1 MYHLKEIPHAAPGG
15 LDLNV
20 ADGEEFSPDKLRS
33 NIERLYMTVVI
44 GMMSFFN
51 HIARLRSW
59 RERRRT
65 AYFCTGYFVAWALD
79 LVVPTFA
86 TLIMVLILSPEARA
100 VLFPPAPIALVDS
113 KTGGI
118 QKPKAGVLGSTDS
131 ATGAPENYK
140 GEAVEQEASNFVT
153 GIASVALSSATGK
166 HPQNDPPAEEG
177 TPHDSVPDP
186 SSMALSAANATK
198 KANGDNPSAAKDKTK
213 VPMETAMWT
222 KMRPIMHGI
231 ADFADGWER
240 MGNALE
246 PTPPFPQNRYRIRL
260 AALILP
266 LLLGSFFI
274 NAYMVVK
281 GTLFGI
287 GFGFFGDP
295 IITPGIHLLNEKFP
309 NWQKMLE
316 LRNTLLKGVP
326 TNAQLTITLL
336 RIGEANKAPLPPPP
350 RSDEAPPAKPAN
362 VTDEELRTTGADWP
376 LNATPAELD
385 AAMAHDPTTK
395 HETGGSDIDA
405 AKEHKHGKKGSRIL
419 NFFKGTTKGAVNTA
433 ITTDTLKAKV
443 GSKHA
448 KQRLGV
454 VAKPNEDLT
463 SGPVEFKCR
472 YNGHKGHTYITTKA
486 TIPCIAFS
494 TDSTIEKIG
503 TAVRPPLLLYLFYRL
518 EFGGKLICDLAT
530 RRPPCS
536 VDYPRARYHGTAEEG
551 WVWLEG

>member
-1 MYHLKEIPHAAPGG
+1 
-15 LDLNV
+15 
-20 ADGEEFSPDKLRS
+20 
-33 NIERLYMTVVI
+33 
-44 GMMSFFN
+44 MM
-51 HIARLRSW
+51 
-59 RERRRT
+59 
-65 AYFCTGYFVAWALD
+65 
-79 LVVPTFA
+79 
-86 TLIMVLILSPEARA
+86 MVLILSPEARE
-100 VLFPPAPIALVDS
+100 VMFPPAPIALVDS
-113 KTGGI
+113 KTGGV

-166 HPQNDPPAEEG
+166 HPQNDPPPDEG
-177 TPHDSVPDP
+177 APHDSVPDP
-186 SSMALSAANATK
+186 SAVALSAANAK
-198 KANGDNPSAAKDKTK
+198 EKATGNNPSAAKDKTK

-240 MGNALE
+240 MGNALS

-274 NAYMVVK
+274 SAYMVVK
-281 GTLFGI
+281 GTTFGI

-295 IITPGIHLLNEKFP
+295 VITPGIRLLNEKFP

-350 RSDEAPPAKPAN
+350 HTGEAPPERPAEI
-362 VTDEELRTTGADWP
+362 TDSELRATGADWP
-376 LNATPAELD
+376 LNATQEELD
-385 AAMAHDPTTK
+385 AAMTHEPHVA
-395 HETGGSDIDA
+395 HETGGQDIDA
-405 AKEHKHGKKGSRIL
+405 AKDHKHGKKGSRIL

-433 ITTDTLKAKV
+433 ISADTVKAKA

-454 VAKPNEDLT
+454 VAKQNETFT
-463 SGPVEFKCR
+463 SGPVDFKCR
-472 YNGHKGHTYITTKA
+472 YNGRKGHVYITTKA
-486 TIPCIAFS
+486 TIPCVAFS

-503 TAVRPPLLLYLFYRL
+503 SQVRCTQSMPSDTMLTVFV
-518 EFGGKLICDLAT
+518 GT
-530 RRPPCS
+530 RRSPPGMEHS
-536 VDYPRARYHGTAEEG
+536 RARCEG
-551 WVWLEG
+551 APEAWWLWLESQAHRRLGSRARSPRRSYCHRSQGQQGNYMHRYI